1 VITSA
6 ALCPGPPL
14 LVRELTGA
22 DPVLPELR
30 AACAEAVA
38 TLLRDR
44 PDVVAVVG
52 PGPVTGPWPGDGRL
66 NVAAFGGLPAAATS
80 SADPH
85 AATPDAADLH
95 AAAPNGAAPDDAAPH
110 AATSD
115 AAASDA
121 AAPDGADPH
130 AAAPD
135 AAASDAA
142 APDGADARPA
152 LPPGPGIGAYLLDQ
166 AGYHGKRLIWSV
178 SADEPVAGCRKLG
191 ADLAGRDTRT
201 GLLVIGDGSARRGPR
216 APGHFDE
223 RAAAFDA
230 AAQRA
235 VRVGDTRALLDLDPG
250 LARDLMATGRA
261 AWQVLAGALEG
272 GTSLSVEVPY
282 AGDPFGV
289 AYLVATLRPSGAGRS
304 ALRG

>member
-44 PDVVAVVG
+44 PEVVAVVG
-52 PGPVTGPWPGDGRL
+52 PGPVTSPWPGDGRL
-66 NVAAFGGLPAAATS
+66 NVAAFGGLPAAATDA
-80 SADPH
+80 ADPH
-85 AATPDAADLH
+85 AATPDD
-95 AAAPNGAAPDDAAPH
+95 
-110 AATSD
+110 
-115 AAASDA
+115 
-121 AAPDGADPH
+121 ADPH
-130 AAAPD
+130 AATPNAATPDD
-135 AAASDAA
+135 AALDDAA
-142 APDGADARPA
+142 LDDAALDDAALDDAAARPA

-166 AGYHGKRLIWSV
+166 AGYRGERLIWSV

-191 ADLAGRDTRT
+191 ADLAGRDTKT

-230 AAQRA
+230 AAERA
-235 VRVGDTRALLDLDPG
+235 VRAGDTRALLDLDPG

-272 GTSLSVEVPY
+272 CTSLSVEVPY
-282 AGDPFGV
+282 AADPFGV

-304 ALRG
+304 AIRV

>member
-1 VITSA
+1 MITSA

-44 PDVVAVVG
+44 PEVVAVVG
-52 PGPVTGPWPGDGRL
+52 PGPVTGPWPGAGRL
-66 NVAAFGGLPAAATS
+66 NVAAFGGLPAAA
-80 SADPH
+80 PH
-85 AATPDAADLH
+85 AAGPHTAGPDGAPPCRHPPIAATPD
-95 AAAPNGAAPDDAAPH
+95 GAARSDAAPG
-110 AATSD
+110 
-115 AAASDA
+115 
-121 AAPDGADPH
+121 GA
-130 AAAPD
+130 
-135 AAASDAA
+135 
-142 APDGADARPA
+142 GARPA

-166 AGYHGKRLIWSV
+166 AGYRGERLIWSV

-191 ADLAGRDTRT
+191 ADLAGRDTST

-230 AAQRA
+230 AAERA
-235 VRVGDTRALLDLDPG
+235 VRAGDTRALLDLDPG
-250 LARDLMATGRA
+250 LARDLMATGRP

-272 GTSLSVEVPY
+272 CTSLSVEVPY
-282 AGDPFGV
+282 AG
-289 AYLVATLRPSGAGRS
+289 
-304 ALRG
+304 

>member
-1 VITSA
+1 MITSA

-30 AACAEAVA
+30 AACAQAVA

-44 PDVVAVVG
+44 PEVVAVVG

-66 NVAAFGGLPAAATS
+66 NVAAFGGLPAAATNA
-80 SADPH
+80 ADPL
-85 AATPDAADLH
+85 AAT
-95 AAAPNGAAPDDAAPH
+95 
-110 AATSD
+110 
-115 AAASDA
+115 
-121 AAPDGADPH
+121 PDGADPH
-130 AAAPD
+130 AATPNAGTPDD
-135 AAASDAA
+135 AALDDAA
-142 APDGADARPA
+142 LDDAAARPA

-166 AGYHGKRLIWSV
+166 AGYRGERLIWSV

-230 AAQRA
+230 AAQEA
-235 VRVGDTRALLDLDPG
+235 VRAGDPRALLDLDPG

-272 GTSLSVEVPY
+272 CTSLSVEVPY

-304 ALRG
+304 AHRG

>member
-44 PDVVAVVG
+44 PAVVAVVG

-66 NVAAFGGLPAAATS
+66 NVAAFGGLPAAATNA
-80 SADPH
+80 ADPP
-85 AATPDAADLH
+85 AAT
-95 AAAPNGAAPDDAAPH
+95 
-110 AATSD
+110 
-115 AAASDA
+115 
-121 AAPDGADPH
+121 PDGADPH
-130 AAAPD
+130 AAIPNAATPDD
-135 AAASDAA
+135 AALDDAA
-142 APDGADARPA
+142 LDEAAARPA

-166 AGYHGKRLIWSV
+166 AGYHGERLIWSV

-191 ADLAGRDTRT
+191 ADLAGRDTKT

-230 AAQRA
+230 AAERA
-235 VRVGDTRALLDLDPG
+235 VRAGDTRALLDLDPG

-272 GTSLSVEVPY
+272 CTSLNVEVPY
-282 AGDPFGV
+282 AADPFGV

-304 ALRG
+304 AIRG

>member
-30 AACAEAVA
+30 AACAQAVA

-44 PDVVAVVG
+44 PEVVAVVG

-66 NVAAFGGLPAAATS
+66 NVAAFGGLPAAATNA
-80 SADPH
+80 ADPL
-85 AATPDAADLH
+85 AAT
-95 AAAPNGAAPDDAAPH
+95 
-110 AATSD
+110 
-115 AAASDA
+115 
-121 AAPDGADPH
+121 PDGADPH
-130 AAAPD
+130 AATPNAGTPDD
-135 AAASDAA
+135 AALDDAA
-142 APDGADARPA
+142 LDDAAARPA

-166 AGYHGKRLIWSV
+166 AGYRGERLIWSV

-191 ADLAGRDTRT
+191 ADLAGRDTKT

-230 AAQRA
+230 AAERA
-235 VRVGDTRALLDLDPG
+235 VRTGDTRALLELDPG

-272 GTSLSVEVPY
+272 CTSISVEVPY
-282 AGDPFGV
+282 AADPFGV

-304 ALRG
+304 AIRG